1 MSIEQ
6 VRKVLDKYAQ
16 PTFLHD
22 STRQRCA
29 AEIHALYAS
38 ERGGDAKLLDLGR
51 EIADTLNR
59 ALNQRT
65 DSPTGNAIA
74 TAIITYVNRAIDA
87 RVGAKAAREGG
98 VHAPIVAALDTV
110 CEGWDNRRFA
120 SDKPHTDA
128 DMAAEA
134 IRALAEAKA
143 TAERE
148 LQLAKNKLCAIG
160 NTLASKPSDYEGRAV
175 DGVTLKGASGNVLF
189 NSDAQVAA

>member
-143 TAERE
+143 ISAER
-148 LQLAKNKLCAIG
+148 LSDDVR
-160 NTLASKPSDYEGRAV
+160 TLASDAFTGRAPGTAGEDKTIDWLV
-175 DGVTLKGASGNVLF
+175 MPCVE
-189 NSDAQVAA
+189 AAFAARRA